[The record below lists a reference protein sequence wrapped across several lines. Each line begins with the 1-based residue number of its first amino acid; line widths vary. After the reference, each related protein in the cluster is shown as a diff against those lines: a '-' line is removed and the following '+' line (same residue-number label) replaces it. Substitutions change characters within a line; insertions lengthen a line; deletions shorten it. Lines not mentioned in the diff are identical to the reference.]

1 MWFHD
6 VAGDFVNSNAQA
18 GTPPNQITLKMLT
31 GMRQFDL
38 VEAQILC
45 PPLLREQSKEVAL
58 KAWYQI
64 TPQREPKGSCTK
76 ILQGPNEAYADFL
89 ARLRVATSQRCRRG
103 SQSANR
109 KAAYLHMKMRIRNV
123 REPSLQFMRPEMLLI
138 I

>member
-58 KAWYQI
+58 KAWDQI
-64 TPQREPKGSCTK
+64 TFQGEPKGSYTE
-76 ILQGPNEAYADFL
+76 IF
-89 ARLRVATSQRCRRG
+89 
-103 SQSANR
+103 
-109 KAAYLHMKMRIRNV
+109 
-123 REPSLQFMRPEMLLI
+123 
-138 I
+138 